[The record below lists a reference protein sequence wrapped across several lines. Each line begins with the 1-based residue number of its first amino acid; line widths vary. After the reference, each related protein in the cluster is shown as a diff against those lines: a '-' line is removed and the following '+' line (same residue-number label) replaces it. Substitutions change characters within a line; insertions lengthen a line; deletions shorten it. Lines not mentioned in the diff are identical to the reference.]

1 MTTQP
6 HRAALITGSSRGIGK
21 GIALALASVGYA
33 VGINAPTAD
42 DEVAATVS
50 ELNALGAKA
59 VAIPG
64 DVADISAHAA
74 LLDRAEAALGPLT
87 TLVNNAGV
95 GVLSRGD
102 LLDVT
107 PESYDRC
114 LAINTRAPFF
124 LTQAW
129 AKRVLQRERPA
140 DVHHCVITISSANA
154 EAVAVARGEYCVSK
168 AGAAMVAKVFA
179 VRLGGEEI
187 GSYDIR
193 PGLIETPMTAIVKDH
208 YRKRIKEGLTVIQRM
223 GQPKDIGDM
232 TIALATGQLAFC
244 TGQVLSADGG
254 LVIPR
259 F

>member
-1 MTTQP
+1 MTLQP

-50 ELNALGAKA
+50 ELILLGAKA
-59 VAIPG
+59 FAIPG

-124 LTQAW
+124 LT
-129 AKRVLQRERPA
+129 
-140 DVHHCVITISSANA
+140 
-154 EAVAVARGEYCVSK
+154 
-168 AGAAMVAKVFA
+168 
-179 VRLGGEEI
+179 
-187 GSYDIR
+187 
-193 PGLIETPMTAIVKDH
+193 
-208 YRKRIKEGLTVIQRM
+208 
-223 GQPKDIGDM
+223 
-232 TIALATGQLAFC
+232 
-244 TGQVLSADGG
+244 
-254 LVIPR
+254 
-259 F
+259 

>member
-64 DVADISAHAA
+64 DVADISSHAA

-102 LLDVT
+102 LRKVMIGASRSI
-107 PESYDRC
+107 PAHR
-114 LAINTRAPFF
+114 FF
-124 LTQAW
+124 SR
-129 AKRVLQRERPA
+129 KPGR
-140 DVHHCVITISSANA
+140 SAF
-154 EAVAVARGEYCVSK
+154 YSVS
-168 AGAAMVAKVFA
+168 
-179 VRLGGEEI
+179 
-187 GSYDIR
+187 
-193 PGLIETPMTAIVKDH
+193 
-208 YRKRIKEGLTVIQRM
+208 
-223 GQPKDIGDM
+223 GQPMSI
-232 TIALATGQLAFC
+232 IA
-244 TGQVLSADGG
+244 
-254 LVIPR
+254 
-259 F
+259 